1 MPSNSE
7 ILDEPVTLWMRQLEE
22 GQSEAAQPLWNHFCQ
37 KLMTLADKRLSP
49 KLRQTY
55 DREDAAVSAFHS
67 LCRVISDRRQTN
79 LGDRVNLWRLLVTIT
94 ERKIANR
101 VRDEHRDKR
110 NLHRTVSESCL
121 VDSEE
126 RGSAFD
132 KLPSREPSPE
142 FAAEFAD
149 LCNSLLESLD
159 DGILC
164 QIAQLTL
171 KNYNPDEI
179 AKKLGVSRRTV
190 ERKLLIIRGRW
201 KQRMPD

>member
-1 MPSNSE
+1 MPPNSE

-22 GQSEAAQPLWNHFCQ
+22 GQSEAAQALWNHFCQ

-55 DREDAAVSAFHS
+55 DQEDAAVSAFHS
-67 LCRVISDRRQTN
+67 LCRVISDHRQTD

-101 VRDEHRDKR
+101 VRDERRDKR

-121 VDSEE
+121 VNAGE
-126 RGSAFD
+126 RGSVFD

-142 FAAEFAD
+142 FATEFAD
-149 LCNSLLESLD
+149 LCETLLESLD
-159 DGILC
+159 DDVLR

-171 KNYNPDEI
+171 KNYNADEI
-179 AKKLGVSRRTV
+179 AKNLGISRRTV
-190 ERKLLIIRGRW
+190 ERKQLIIRGRW
-201 KQRMPD
+201 KQRMPE